1 VADAKKLSQ
10 IRDFLDQDELLDNIF
25 KLEVPTQS
33 VYIKK
38 RGNYNLY
45 RRILFPGYIFVIIR
59 RNSNIWQI
67 FEKID
72 HPHIYGILM
81 AGDKQVGEVTNEE
94 WEIVLKWTK
103 QEPSFPHIGLDEIV
117 EINRG
122 VFNKRLGR
130 IVEENINVL
139 KLEIQILGRTA
150 IIDVKRAWVAHT
162 HGT

>member
-1 VADAKKLSQ
+1 
-10 IRDFLDQDELLDNIF
+10 
-25 KLEVPTQS
+25 
-33 VYIKK
+33 
-38 RGNYNLY
+38 
-45 RRILFPGYIFVIIR
+45 
-59 RNSNIWQI
+59 
-67 FEKID
+67 
-72 HPHIYGILM
+72 M